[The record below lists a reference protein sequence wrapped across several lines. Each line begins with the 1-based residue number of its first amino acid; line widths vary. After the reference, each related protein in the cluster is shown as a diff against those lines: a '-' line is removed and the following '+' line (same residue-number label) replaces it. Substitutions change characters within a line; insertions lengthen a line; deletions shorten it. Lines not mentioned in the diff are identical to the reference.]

1 MVAVERGI
9 SVTVYILF
17 NCDYGVHEKY
27 RVFDSAEKRN
37 IAMAELGDA
46 PHSRGWETA
55 DIEVE

>member
-1 MVAVERGI
+1 
-9 SVTVYILF
+9 VTVYILF